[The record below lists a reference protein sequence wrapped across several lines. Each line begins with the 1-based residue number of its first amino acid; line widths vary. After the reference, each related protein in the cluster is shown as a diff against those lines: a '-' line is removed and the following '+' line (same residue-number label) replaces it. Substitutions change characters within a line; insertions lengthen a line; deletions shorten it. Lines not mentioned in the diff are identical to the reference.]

1 MSKRFG
7 RNQRRALREEVNKYA
22 TAHEMDRA
30 LLGIQRQQIKT
41 LTAAMRTV
49 AGELGEHFFG
59 LPPVQRAVDRVFD
72 IYRLPKPIA
81 AEALMFIEGAEL
93 CALVEHAV
101 YNLSMV
107 AASVDRDR
115 ITGSVHIMLET
126 PDGKRFYAVSGSAWE
141 SLRRDKRRMAQ
152 QFLPMIADEMANFI
166 ARSER

>member
-7 RNQRRALREEVNKYA
+7 RNQRRALQAEVNKYV

-30 LLGIQRQQIKT
+30 LLGRQRQKIET

-59 LPPVQRAVDRVFD
+59 LPPVQHAVDRIFD
-72 IYRLPKPIA
+72 TYRLPKQVP

-107 AASVDRDR
+107 ASSVERDR
-115 ITGSVHIMLET
+115 ITGSVHIMLEA
-126 PDGKRFYAVSGSAWE
+126 PDGKRFYAVSASAWE

-152 QFLPMIADEMANFI
+152 QFLPMIADEMASFI
-166 ARSER
+166 ARGER